1 MNPLFG
7 NIMPMMGGMNGGQNK
22 MFQMIQTI
30 RQAQQN
36 PNMLADMLFNNGK
49 INQSQY
55 DEIKKMN
62 GNPQMIGQYLIQSGT
77 MPQNEVQQ
85 AYSSVVPQITN
96 ELNKAH

>member
-1 MNPLFG
+1 
-7 NIMPMMGGMNGGQNK
+7 MGGMNGGQNK

-62 GNPQMIGQYLIQSGT
+62 GNPQAIGQYLMQSGT
-77 MPQNEVQQ
+77 MPQQQVQQ
-85 AYSSVVPQITN
+85 AYQTMVPQVQ
-96 ELNKAH
+96 EQLKDSLK